1 MLRSDARPR
10 SPSAGPSTADR
21 EVLRHRVSIG
31 EVASGTQ
38 HVRAI
43 AVGRL
48 RDVSGNVGPRA
59 HAQLREILAVLLD
72 L

>member
-1 MLRSDARPR
+1 
-10 SPSAGPSTADR
+10 
-21 EVLRHRVSIG
+21 VSIG

-48 RDVSGNVGPRA
+48 RDVSGDVGPRA
-59 HAQLREILAVLLD
+59 RSQLREILAD
-72 L
+72 LPDL